1 MLRLLIT
8 TQKGGDAKTTTA
20 IALARYLADAD
31 YRVLMIDIDPQGHI
45 STSLGMKAGDKNLH
59 NFLIKNYAFKD
70 CIVSAHKNIDVLNS
84 SRDTVTTE
92 ATLMGHMGR
101 ELTFRNV
108 FPTVDKE
115 YDVVLID
122 SAPSISLL
130 QTCAMIYTEQLLIP
144 VSMDILS
151 LQGAAASIETART
164 LNGVF
169 STNIKPVALLPV
181 KVDRRYQ
188 ITTTVLESLEDISR
202 RLGIPVLP
210 PIRTDSTPPKAT
222 RERQFLVD
230 YDPHCKAVEDY
241 TTAFN
246 ALQALVQD
254 HLNVKPVHQ
263 EA

>member
-1 MLRLLIT
+1 MVRLLIA
-8 TQKGGDAKTTTA
+8 TQKGGDAKTTTTL
-20 IALARYLADAD
+20 ALARYFADGGCK
-31 YRVLMIDIDPQGHI
+31 VLVIDIDPQGHI
-45 STSLGMKAGDKNLH
+45 STSLGLRAGEKNLH
-59 NFLIKNYAFKD
+59 NFLIKNHTFKD
-70 CIVSAHKNIDVLNS
+70 CIVAAHRNIDVLNS

-108 FPTVDKE
+108 FPSVDKE

-169 STNIKPVALLPV
+169 GTNIQPIALLPV

-188 ITTTVLESLEDISR
+188 ITTTILSSLDDISK
-202 RLGIPVLP
+202 RLGVPVLP
-210 PIRTDSTPPKAT
+210 AIRTDSTPPKAT

-230 YDPHCKAVEDY
+230 YDPHCKAAEDY
-241 TTAFN
+241 ANAFH
-246 ALQALVQD
+246 ALKDVIRSQ
-254 HLNVKPVHQ
+254 LNGKLLQ
-263 EA
+263 KEA